1 MAAGDLVG
9 IEKTAE
15 AVERLTRE
23 LRQGAH
29 SLVGPAVE
37 ALGQHFAAR
46 VHIFLIP
53 KAIRAVQIANEQ
65 IARSGLHTHR
75 IDLKRLIPML
85 EGASLEE
92 DEDLASKWAGLIASA
107 ATGSDTLPA
116 FADILRQLTPEEAR
130 MIDFMFDNAAD
141 TPGLTSPAPSIDK
154 ADLREA
160 TALSEER
167 FLVRIQNLH

>member
-107 ATGSDTLPA
+107 ATGSDTSLRRHPA
-116 FADILRQLTPEEAR
+116 STD
-130 MIDFMFDNAAD
+130 
-141 TPGLTSPAPSIDK
+141 PGRGAHD
-154 ADLREA
+154 R
-160 TALSEER
+160 
-167 FLVRIQNLH
+167 LHA